1 MKNSLNGTRYL
12 YRRIILNDSYRQS
25 LNTANF
31 LYVLGISSIDITL
44 YDVSSNNQNHTLHH
58 SDNDKYY
65 NRRMSDFETSR
76 MSFQI
81 LRIKDLITVKDMKKA
96 SYKFEK

>member
-25 LNTANF
+25 LNNANF
-31 LYVLGISSIDITL
+31 LYVLGISSFVDIGI
-44 YDVSSNNQNHTLHH
+44 YDVSNNHNHSLHD

-65 NRRMSDFETSR
+65 NHRMSDFETPR
-76 MSFQI
+76 MPFRI
-81 LRIKDLITVKDMKKA
+81 LRIKDTVKSMKEL
-96 SYKFEK
+96 SYNFET